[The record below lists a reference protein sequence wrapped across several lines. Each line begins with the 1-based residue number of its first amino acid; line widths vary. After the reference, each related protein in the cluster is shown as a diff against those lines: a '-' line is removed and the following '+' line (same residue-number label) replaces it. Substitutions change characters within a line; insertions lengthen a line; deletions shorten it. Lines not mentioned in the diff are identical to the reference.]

1 MGTTMRGTVVII
13 FQLLCSSST
22 VFSATPI
29 VTWHGVG
36 GTAAECN
43 SLIDTIK
50 LSLPDVHVLN
60 VAVGPDPDMDHAN
73 SVLMRCVDQI
83 DMICQ
88 QLLDDPLMAEG
99 YNAVGISQGCL
110 LIRGLTQRCPVP
122 VKNLITFGA
131 PHQGVFGVPDCEIAT
146 GSYELCVL
154 VRELLSAGAYEP
166 WIQDLVAPAQYWN
179 DPLNHT
185 NYVTGSHYLGVINN
199 EREEKN
205 QDYKDRM
212 LQLENFVM
220 LMWENDTT
228 VIPKETSHFETYV
241 PGQEREVLPLRES
254 ALYQEDYIGLKTL
267 DEQGKLHFYSV
278 PGHHVQFDY
287 AWVAENIIPFLM

>member
-1 MGTTMRGTVVII
+1 MRCTVVII
-13 FQLLCSSST
+13 FQLLSSSSP
-22 VFSATPI
+22 VFSAVPV

-36 GTAAECN
+36 GSAAECN

-50 LSLPDVHVLN
+50 HSLPDVHVLN

-73 SVLMRCVDQI
+73 SVLMRCVEQV

-99 YNAVGISQGCL
+99 YNAVGISQGGL
-110 LIRGLTQRCPVP
+110 LIRGLVQRCPVP

-131 PHQGVFGVPDCEIAT
+131 PHQGVYGVPDCEEAT

-179 DPLNHT
+179 DPLNQT
-185 NYVTGSHYLGVINN
+185 NYVAGSHYLALVNN
-199 EREEKN
+199 EKEDKN
-205 QDYKDRM
+205 QDYRDRM

-220 LMWENDTT
+220 VMWEDDTT
-228 VIPKETSHFETYV
+228 VIPRETSHFETYK
-241 PGQEREVLPLRES
+241 PGQEVEVLPLRES
-254 ALYQEDYIGLKTL
+254 VLYQEDYIGLRTL
-267 DEQGKLHFYSV
+267 DEEGKLHFFTV

-287 AWVAENIIPFLM
+287 DWVAENIVPFLL

>member
-1 MGTTMRGTVVII
+1 MGTVKVMMIVLVL
-13 FQLLCSSST
+13 LLCCSPLVLSS
-22 VFSATPI
+22 VQI

-43 SLIDTIK
+43 NLIDTIR

-88 QLLDDPLMAEG
+88 QLLDDPLMADG
-99 YNAVGISQGCL
+99 YNAVGISQG
-110 LIRGLTQRCPVP
+110 GL
-122 VKNLITFGA
+122 LITFGA
-131 PHQGVFGVPDCEIAT
+131 PHQGVYGVPDCEVAT

-166 WIQDLVAPAQYWN
+166 WIQDLGAPAQYWN
-179 DPLNHT
+179 DPLNQT
-185 NYVTGSHYLGVINN
+185 NYIAGSHYLGVVNN
-199 EREEKN
+199 EKEDKN

-212 LQLENFVM
+212 VQLDNFVM
-220 LMWENDTT
+220 VMWEDDTT
-228 VIPKETSHFETYV
+228 VIPRETSHFETYA
-241 PGQEREVLPLRES
+241 PGQEVEVLPLRES
-254 ALYQEDYIGLKTL
+254 ALYQEDFIGLKTL
-267 DEQGKLHFYSV
+267 DENDKLHFYTV

-287 AWVAENIIPFLM
+287 DWVAENIVPFLL